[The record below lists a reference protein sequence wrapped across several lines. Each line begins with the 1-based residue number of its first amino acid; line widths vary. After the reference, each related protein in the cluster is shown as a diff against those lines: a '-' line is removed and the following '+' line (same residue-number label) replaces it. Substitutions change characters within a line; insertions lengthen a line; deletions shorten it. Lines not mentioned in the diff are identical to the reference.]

1 MNVGK
6 AIVIL
11 RNSKNISQ
19 NKLSKLT
26 DLNRG
31 YLYRLENNQISP
43 SVSTLETIAE
53 AINVKVSDII
63 ILSESSN
70 SI

>member
-31 YLYRLENNQISP
+31 YLYRLENHQISP
-43 SVSTLETIAE
+43 LVSTLETIAE